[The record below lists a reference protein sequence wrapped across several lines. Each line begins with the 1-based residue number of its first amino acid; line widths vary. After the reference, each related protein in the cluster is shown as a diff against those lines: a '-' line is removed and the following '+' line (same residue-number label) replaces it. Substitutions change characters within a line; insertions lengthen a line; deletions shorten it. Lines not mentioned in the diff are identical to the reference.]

1 MVPIR
6 FGDLSEYREA
16 IGTPREVSGPY
27 WALVERGKKGHEVAR
42 ASPCP
47 NQIGQGVGVPPFLL
61 PLPPSPLSPLNK
73 MEGGGRILLGLES

>member
-16 IGTPREVSGPY
+16 IGTPREVNGPY

-42 ASPCP
+42 ASPQPKP
-47 NQIGQGVGVPPFLL
+47 NWIRGGGATPPSFSPFLL
-61 PLPPSPLSPLNK
+61 SFFSYLD
-73 MEGGGRILLGLES
+73 